1 MPLSY
6 TKVADVF
13 QFRKNPDGSCCY
25 TVTVGTGFGRNCTF
39 VTSGVNS
46 VVPRN
51 CITSYEMSEG
61 CVILVPYFVVT
72 KPYIREYIH
81 KIIIFQNTL

>member
-25 TVTVGTGFGRNCTF
+25 AVTAGITFGRNCTC
-39 VTSGVNS
+39 VTRGVTS
-46 VVPRN
+46 VVPIN
-51 CITSYEMSEG
+51 SITSYEMSEE
-61 CVILVPYFVVT
+61 CVILVPCFVVT
-72 KPYIREYIH
+72 KP
-81 KIIIFQNTL
+81 